1 MSDSVEASTSAREHA
16 ATSAAA
22 LGPAG
27 AERLSTR
34 VIWAYS
40 APRIG
45 FGVMGLLFGTYLM
58 KFATDVLLI
67 APAAMG
73 TIIAASRLWDAV
85 SDPMVGYLS
94 DRTRSRLGR
103 RRVWLFGAAVPMAAG
118 LVMIWSPPSALG
130 TAALIIWMS
139 VALLFYE
146 TASTAFFIP
155 HGALGM
161 ELTPNYHERT
171 RLFGWSHMIGAI
183 GMFLGLGSLQL
194 MNMAEDKRTF
204 ALWLSVVAGI
214 VVALLVLWS
223 TWRLPERA
231 DYQGRGSPRV
241 FKSMLD
247 VFRNPHSRLLLVVYG
262 VETFGAAS
270 IGMLVPYLVE
280 YVVPMKAL
288 MVPVLLTY
296 TIPQFAL
303 TPLWIALARRIGKK
317 RLWLVSMLLSAVTFA
332 GFFPVTEPG
341 LAIWL
346 LAFGVGVAAGIGA
359 VCAPS
364 IQADVIDYDEYLTHE
379 RKEGAYLAVWNLIRK
394 GAASATAFVT
404 GWVLQ
409 SSGFEP
415 NVEQTETTKF
425 AIRATFS
432 LLPATCYLIGA
443 LLFIRFG
450 LNEREHAE
458 VRAVVEARNGGGSD

>member
-1 MSDSVEASTSAREHA
+1 MSDSLEAPTSSAGHA

-22 LGPAG
+22 IGPAG
-27 AERLSTR
+27 AERLSNR

-40 APRIG
+40 VPRIG
-45 FGVMGLLFGTYLM
+45 FGIMGLLFGTYLM

-85 SDPMVGYLS
+85 SDPMAGYLS

-130 TAALIIWMS
+130 AAGLVIWMS
-139 VALLFYE
+139 LALLFYE

-171 RLFGWSHMIGAI
+171 RLFGWSHMIAAI
-183 GMFLGLGSLQL
+183 GMFLGLGALQL
-194 MNMAEDKRTF
+194 MHMADDKRTF
-204 ALWLSVVAGI
+204 ALWLSVVSGI

-241 FKSMLD
+241 LKSLLD
-247 VFRNPHSRLLLVVYG
+247 VFRNPHARLLLIVYG
-262 VETFGAAS
+262 IETFGAAS
-270 IGMLVPYLVE
+270 IGMLAPYLVE

-288 MVPVLLTY
+288 LVPLLVTY
-296 TIPQFAL
+296 VIPQFAL
-303 TPLWIALARRIGKK
+303 TPLWIVLARRVGKK
-317 RLWLVSMLLSAVTFA
+317 RLWLASMLISAAGFA
-332 GFFPVTEPG
+332 GFFPITEPG
-341 LAIWL
+341 IMIWL
-346 LAFGVGVAAGIGA
+346 LAFVLGLAAGIGA

-379 RKEGAYLAVWNLIRK
+379 RKEGAYLAIWNLIRK
-394 GAASATAFVT
+394 SAASVTAFVT
-404 GWVLQ
+404 GWMLQ
-409 SSGFEP
+409 ASGFEP
-415 NVEQTETTKF
+415 NVEQGEITRV

-432 LLPATCYLIGA
+432 LLPAICYLVGA
-443 LLFIRFG
+443 LLFMRFS

-458 VRAVVEARNGGGSD
+458 IRSAVEARNRNNA